1 MYVLS
6 EIETCKKIKRF
17 VLCSRGKK
25 CYRSVCYF
33 SGLFTVVCLYV
44 ICGKLLHTLA
54 ITTPYFS
61 GLTNQAVHG
70 CQVRSKHWLLLL
82 DHRYCAI
89 FIITH
94 LVWEPPHFFHGW
106 CLSITPWSKIFQSV
120 VQVIALCNTTLK
132 G

>member
-54 ITTPYFS
+54 ITTLYFS
-61 GLTNQAVHG
+61 GTVADCPFACKCRKNMINQAVHG
-70 CQVRSKHWLLLL
+70 CHVHSKHWPL
-82 DHRYCAI
+82 DHGKPYCQ
-89 FIITH
+89 IIA
-94 LVWEPPHFFHGW
+94 V
-106 CLSITPWSKIFQSV
+106 
-120 VQVIALCNTTLK
+120 
-132 G
+132 

>member
-44 ICGKLLHTLA
+44 ICGYSCNNNPLFL
-54 ITTPYFS
+54 
-61 GLTNQAVHG
+61 
-70 CQVRSKHWLLLL
+70 
-82 DHRYCAI
+82 
-89 FIITH
+89 
-94 LVWEPPHFFHGW
+94 
-106 CLSITPWSKIFQSV
+106 WS
-120 VQVIALCNTTLK
+120 N
-132 G
+132 